1 MTKRKFTD
9 EQIIKAL
16 ECCTSPEKN
25 TDCSLDCPYG
35 GLSLCEQTVMAH
47 ALALLKIYRSELE
60 SVVTSFCL
68 IRKSYKAQKAKHN
81 LLKKV
86 LHGDAI
92 LVDRACGTAE
102 DRKKAKCIQTVE
114 AKLIILQELE
124 KALKSRNNIDQSDVS
139 EVCEAIRR
147 DIWRSMHDSPKL
159 RKEQIT
165 TALEI
170 RMQHD
175 AVFRE
180 AFEKFAEELE
190 APLPLSTGNID
201 ARSIVDEL
209 VAAAIAAN
217 DVGSNEEA
225 ID

>member
-1 MTKRKFTD
+1 MTERKFTD

-16 ECCTSPEKN
+16 ECCANGEC
-25 TDCSLDCPYG
+25 DECPYQESSPCKEY
-35 GLSLCEQTVMAH
+35 LNNA
-47 ALALLKIYRSELE
+47 ALVLLKIFRHELE
-60 SVVTSFCL
+60 NIVLNFCL
-68 IRKSYKAQKAKHN
+68 LKKRCEAQSAKYN
-81 LLKKV
+81 MLKKV
-86 LHGDAI
+86 LHGDVI

-124 KALKSRNNIDQSDVS
+124 KALKSRKNIDQSDVS

-217 DVGSNEEA
+217 NVGSNEEA
-225 ID
+225 TE